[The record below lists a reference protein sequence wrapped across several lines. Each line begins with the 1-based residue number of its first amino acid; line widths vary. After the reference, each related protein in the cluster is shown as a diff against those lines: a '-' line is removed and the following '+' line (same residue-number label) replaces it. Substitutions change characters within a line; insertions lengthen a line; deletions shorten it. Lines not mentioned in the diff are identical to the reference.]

1 MCHADI
7 DCSTCWRKLKGIGE
21 KINDNLVE
29 VAAVNP
35 YWQFRGVVFVVEL
48 DALGFG
54 LLGEERMNVANK
66 ANQVR
71 FAHMH
76 LHLPFVNLSQVHHLV
91 DEAENAFRIASDDL
105 IGAASA
111 WVVIVFDE

>member
-54 LLGEERMNVANK
+54 L
-66 ANQVR
+66 
-71 FAHMH
+71 F
-76 LHLPFVNLSQVHHLV
+76 
-91 DEAENAFRIASDDL
+91 
-105 IGAASA
+105 
-111 WVVIVFDE
+111 